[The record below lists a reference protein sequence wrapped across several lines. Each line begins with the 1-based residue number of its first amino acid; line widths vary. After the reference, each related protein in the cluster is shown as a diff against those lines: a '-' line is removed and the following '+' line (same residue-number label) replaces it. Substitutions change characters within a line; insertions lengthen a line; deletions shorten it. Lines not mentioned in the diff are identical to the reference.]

1 MSESGFSRAGQVSWQ
16 LVQTFW
22 VGGLWG
28 LHFVVLPGIGK
39 VGIAPLLIEEIRAA
53 LVPLL
58 LGFAACAVLLQMLVL
73 VRACGLRSILRDVR
87 GQALLAV
94 QLLIASHFLVRG
106 WLPEQPYWQVFSY
119 LAVAMCGLVLVVQPA
134 PGAGRADAEPQVRT

>member
-1 MSESGFSRAGQVSWQ
+1 MSEMGFSRAGQISWQ

-28 LHFVVLPGIGK
+28 MHFVVLPGIGK
-39 VGIAPLLIEEIRAA
+39 VGIAPLLIEEIRSM

-73 VRACGLRSILRDVR
+73 VRACGLRGVFRDVR
-87 GQALLAV
+87 GQALTAV
-94 QLLIASHFLVRG
+94 QLLIASHFLCRL
-106 WLPEQPYWQVFSY
+106 WLPDQVYWQVFSY
-119 LAVAMCGLVLVVQPA
+119 LAVAMCGLVLVLQPV
-134 PGAGRADAEPQVRT
+134 PGTETKAASPTA

>member
-1 MSESGFSRAGQVSWQ
+1 MSEKGFSRAGQISWQ

-39 VGIAPLLIEEIRAA
+39 VGIAPLLVEEIRDL

-58 LGFAACAVLLQMLVL
+58 LGFAACAVFLQMLVL
-73 VRACGLRSILRDVR
+73 VRACGLRSAFVDVR
-87 GQALLAV
+87 GQALVAV
-94 QLLIASHFLVRG
+94 QLLIASHFIARA
-106 WLPEQPYWQVFSY
+106 WLPDQAYWQVFSY
-119 LAVAMCGLVLVVQPA
+119 LAVAMCGIVLVLQPA
-134 PGAGRADAEPQVRT
+134 PGAETKVAAPAGL